1 MVSSIIPLSVD
12 DSGYTKDVCNFSCMA
27 FPWLLC
33 IGFATTFSALF
44 SKTWRVN
51 KLFHANRRFV
61 RQEVTEKDVI
71 VPVVCILAA
80 NILILGVWTALAPL
94 EYSRKPHPGND
105 DWNRII
111 STYGSCSSQGAVP
124 YVVILSLINGGLL
137 VIANIQAYIA
147 RSIQSEFSESKYI
160 AIIMIG
166 MLQTCFIG
174 VPIVFLVSD
183 KPQVVYLVVT
193 CMILFTCLGVLTL
206 IFVPKM
212 YFVHHY
218 GKTREE
224 VERGQQS
231 APTGSLPSAHFYE
244 DRRLRTHRKP
254 LAWDLTNAGSQR
266 SLSQSYL
273 DRGIEAQ
280 AVEDSTGLEMSCRA
294 IDSSL
299 VPEIAD
305 SASSPAESLLSDSAS
320 SPSTCLDSQ
329 CLTIEESKFPEVT
342 DAASSPAES
351 SVPGAP
357 GLRLEES
364 MVDEI
369 ADSSTGSS
377 PSKSLIPRWQ
387 ARPRKEVSLRQTL
400 GSDTEAP

>member
-1 MVSSIIPLSVD
+1 MGVHRKRRVVKASQPLFLVLIGFGVVIMVSSIIPLSVD
-12 DSGYTKDVCNFSCMA
+12 DSGYTKDVCNLACMA

-61 RQEVTEKDVI
+61 RQEVPEKDVI

-231 APTGSLPSAHFYE
+231 APTGSLPTAHFYE

-299 VPEIAD
+299 VPDIAD
-305 SASSPAESLLSDSAS
+305 SASSPAESLLSGRSS

-329 CLTIEESKFPEVT
+329 CLTIEESKIPEVT

-357 GLRLEES
+357 GLRLKES
-364 MVDEI
+364 IVVE
-369 ADSSTGSS
+369 
-377 PSKSLIPRWQ
+377 RFF
-387 ARPRKEVSLRQTL
+387 
-400 GSDTEAP
+400 